1 MARATGHIHAAP
13 LTSPRLRRVLAVLS
27 DGRPRTTRDIVRKA
41 NVVAVNAVIA
51 ELRQHGAEISCIR
64 QAAPD
69 GEGRRF
75 LYTMTKA
82 PLPK

>member
-1 MARATGHIHAAP
+1 MGRATGHIHAAP

-51 ELRQHGAEISCIR
+51 ELRQHGEEITCVR
-64 QAAPD
+64 KAAP
-69 GEGRRF
+69 EGWRY

-82 PLPK
+82 PLPQ